1 MSGSQGSRGVALLAR
16 FAASG
21 VASTAVSAAGT
32 GLPCSGGLLSSSAA
46 PGASSLRALVRE
58 AAAHAVWGRQ
68 LSTAAA
74 AGAAGAVASS
84 AGAAKRCTGM
94 LLSTGILSRGL
105 ATAAEAGA
113 SSAAGRGLLAG
124 TRAGATGAASA
135 GASAPS
141 RCSSLPS
148 RLLLLPSRL
157 KSTAAAVAEEAAA
170 AAAATSSSAAA
181 ATATATASAYGGAA
195 LSAGLSDGARRA
207 LAAWLGL
214 CAGWVYS
221 MVVLGGI
228 TRLTRSGLSMT
239 EWKLTGERPPMTQ
252 ADWEA
257 EFTKYKASPEYKKV
271 HRSMSLDEFKFIYWM
286 EYAHRMWGRFLGL
299 AFALPA
305 TYFAARRWIN
315 GPLARRLGLLFFMG
329 GTQGFVGWW
338 MVRSGLEEPEHE
350 WAQPRVSPY
359 RLAAHLVSA
368 FAIYATLTWTTLD
381 LMYPRP
387 ATAGAPQSL
396 LRSTAGARGRL
407 LPLAALI
414 AVTATSGA
422 FVAGMD
428 AGHAYN
434 TWPLMAGQL
443 VPVEDYCDWERLGL
457 TPVRNLFENTAAV
470 QFNHRTLATV
480 TLFSVIA
487 AWAAYKR
494 PGLLPPRATTCLH
507 AVAAVTAVQ
516 FALGVWTL
524 LEYVP
529 VPLGSAHQ
537 ANALNLFTAALALLH
552 ACRPPAPGGVLG
564 PALAPLVT
572 PAAVAAVGAVGYA
585 VISSNGAVTAS
596 ERYMG
601 PSNARGGG
609 GGAAGSK

>member
-1 MSGSQGSRGVALLAR
+1 MSGSQGSRGVTLLAR

-21 VASTAVSAAGT
+21 VASATVRATES
-32 GLPCSGGLLSSSAA
+32 GLLGSGGLLSSTASQGSQ
-46 PGASSLRALVRE
+46 GARSLRALFRD
-58 AAAHAVWGRQ
+58 AAHAACGRQ

-74 AGAAGAVASS
+74 ASAAGAGSG
-84 AGAAKRCTGM
+84 AGKRCSGM
-94 LLSTGILSRGL
+94 ILSTGILSRCL
-105 ATAAEAGA
+105 ATTAEAG
-113 SSAAGRGLLAG
+113 SSAATASGRGLLAG
-124 TRAGATGAASA
+124 TRAGASSA
-135 GASAPS
+135 GAGTSS
-141 RCSSLPS
+141 RCSLPS

-170 AAAATSSSAAA
+170 AASSSAAA
-181 ATATATASAYGGAA
+181 SAASAASAYGGAA

-207 LAAWLGL
+207 LAAWLGV

-239 EWKLTGERPPMTQ
+239 EWKLTGERPPVTQ
-252 ADWEA
+252 SDWEA
-257 EFTKYKASPEYKKV
+257 EFTKYKASPEYKKI
-271 HRSMSLDEFKFIYWM
+271 HRSMTLEEFKFIYWM

-305 TYFAARRWIN
+305 AYFAARRWIN

-387 ATAGAPQSL
+387 ATAGAPESL

-434 TWPLMAGQL
+434 TWPLMSGQL
-443 VPVEDYCDWERLGL
+443 VPLQDYCDWERLGL
-457 TPVRNLFENTAAV
+457 SPLRNLFENTAAV

-480 TLFSVIA
+480 TLVSVLA
-487 AWAAYKR
+487 AWATYKR
-494 PGLLPPRATTCLH
+494 PGLLPPRATACLH
-507 AVAAVTAVQ
+507 AVAAVTAAQ

-524 LEYVP
+524 LAYVP

-552 ACRPPAPGGVLG
+552 ACRPPTPGGLLG
-564 PALAPLVT
+564 AGLAPLVT

-585 VISSNGAVTAS
+585 VVTSNGAVTAS
-596 ERYMG
+596 ERYTG
-601 PSNARGGG
+601 PSNARP
-609 GGAAGSK
+609 AAAAE

>member
-1 MSGSQGSRGVALLAR
+1 MSSSQSSRGVALLAR

-21 VASTAVSAAGT
+21 VASAAALPAT
-32 GLPCSGGLLSSSAA
+32 GAGLLSSGGLLSSTAPQASLAA
-46 PGASSLRALVRE
+46 FSLRALFRD
-58 AAAHAVWGRQ
+58 AAHAVVGRQ
-68 LSTAAA
+68 LSTVAAAGAADAGAAA
-74 AGAAGAVASS
+74 AGAA
-84 AGAAKRCTGM
+84 KRCSGM
-94 LLSTGILSRGL
+94 LLSTGVLSRGL

-113 SSAAGRGLLAG
+113 STAVGRGGLLAAA
-124 TRAGATGAASA
+124 RGAGAASA
-135 GASAPS
+135 STSSS
-141 RCSSLPS
+141 RGSLPS
-148 RLLLLPSRL
+148 RLLLLTARF
-157 KSTAAAVAEEAAA
+157 KSTAAAVAGEAAA
-170 AAAATSSSAAA
+170 ATAASSSSAAA
-181 ATATATASAYGGAA
+181 ASSAYGGAA

-214 CAGWVYS
+214 CSVWVYS

-257 EFTKYKASPEYKKV
+257 EFTKYRASPEYKKV
-271 HRSMSLDEFKFIYWM
+271 HRSMTLDEFKFIYWM

-305 TYFAARRWIN
+305 SYFAARRWIN

-350 WAQPRVSPY
+350 WSQPRVSPY

-381 LMYPRP
+381 LMYPRA
-387 ATAGAPQSL
+387 ATAGAAEPL
-396 LRSTAGARGRL
+396 LRSTAAARGRL

-443 VPVEDYCDWERLGL
+443 VPVDDYCDWERLGL
-457 TPVRNLFENTAAV
+457 SPLRNLFENTAAV

-480 TLFSVIA
+480 TLLSVAA
-487 AWAAYKR
+487 AWATYRR

-507 AVAAVTAVQ
+507 AVALVTAAQ

-524 LEYVP
+524 LQYVP

-552 ACRPPAPGGVLG
+552 ACRPPAPGGMLG
-564 PALAPLVT
+564 AALAPLVT

-585 VISSNGAVTAS
+585 VVTSNGAVTAS
-596 ERYMG
+596 ERYTG
-601 PSNARGGG
+601 PSNARAPA
-609 GGAAGSK
+609 GAK